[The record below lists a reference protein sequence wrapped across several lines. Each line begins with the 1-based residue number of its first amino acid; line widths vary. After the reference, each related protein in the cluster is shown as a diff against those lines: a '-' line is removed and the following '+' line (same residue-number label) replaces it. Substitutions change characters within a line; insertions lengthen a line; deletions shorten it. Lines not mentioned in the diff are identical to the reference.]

1 MPVSRTRRQ
10 HLSNLLFEGFVS
22 RAHAGPSVVP
32 GAFSGQGR
40 IPIDA
45 EACITFGTVRGWEA
59 MRVMSPQFL
68 LWKPGNRDRAT
79 LPRTE

>member
-59 MRVMSPQFL
+59 SGSCRRMFAGRSQ
-68 LWKPGNRDRAT
+68 
-79 LPRTE
+79 RTAWT